1 MPSLFEEK
9 LPIDCFISM
18 PFSDDFDNVYN
29 YGLQNLQDHVKIVT
43 LHLIRLDKQAYR
55 KRRIEENVLRHIDT
69 SDLLLADITR
79 HPTSGQPNVSVV
91 HEIGYAQGRRTPVI
105 LIGQTGSHENLPANL
120 KGSFVQEYDR
130 SDETFTRFTR
140 DLARQLEEII
150 KGQVLLRPRG
160 DYQVEC
166 FTARHKIRLDRM
178 MANATGRINI
188 LTTNLNYTA
197 TFLKTAL
204 REAVSANQN
213 NPTFKVEI
221 LTMDPE
227 SDVANARAL
236 QLGGP
241 IRQYRD
247 ELRRS
252 LDEIRDVFADV
263 PQVEIA
269 THRTLP
275 TQMTFVIDDTV
286 VTGIVSLGQQSREG
300 IHFVL
305 YKLPAAANDFL
316 SHFRSLKMLAFM
328 ASPR

>member
-1 MPSLFEEK
+1 
-9 LPIDCFISM
+9 M
-18 PFSDDFDNVYN
+18 PFSEDFDTIYN
-29 YGLQNLQDHVKIVT
+29 YGLQNLQDHVKGAT

-79 HPTSGQPNVSVV
+79 HPVSGQPNISVM

-105 LIGQTGSHENLPANL
+105 LIGQKGSHENLPANL
-120 KGSFVQEYDR
+120 KGSFVQEYDPT
-130 SDETFTRFTR
+130 DENLTRFSR
-140 DLARQLEEII
+140 DLARQLEEVIRTR
-150 KGQVLLRPRG
+150 VLLRPRG
-160 DYQVEC
+160 DFQVEC
-166 FTARHKIRLDRM
+166 FTARHKIHLDRM
-178 MANATGRINI
+178 MANATSRINI

-197 TFLKTAL
+197 SFLKNAL
-204 REAVSANQN
+204 REAVSANHN

-236 QLGGP
+236 QLGRP
-241 IRQYRD
+241 IRHYRD

-252 LDEIRDVFADV
+252 LDEIRDLFSGA

-275 TQMTFVIDDTV
+275 TQMTFVIDGTV

-305 YKLPAAANDFL
+305 YDLPGAANDFL
-316 SHFRSLKMLAFM
+316 AHFRSLKTLAFM